1 MGIKIQSKSCPN
13 CGANIKF
20 DINDNSTICDYCG
33 SQIQI
38 EHQKRP
44 IYVHNMNINV
54 KHDHVK
60 IEGLEDA
67 TINTLY
73 INKGSEIFKWL
84 LKGLIASIV
93 LIWGLAA
100 TFIGVPIYGILLLI
114 AGVLII
120 VPSTTKIFFKK
131 FWIKLAIVSILVV
144 VGFFGSVFNTYKIP
158 AEFQGKY
165 VSDTTDMT
173 VEIKGN
179 KIIVNDNGKITKEDI
194 YCWEETYG
202 TISYYNIKVNNGE
215 YNFRLMHKGNTKY
228 KFYNII
234 RYGNPENYF
243 YNVKNEDDYVHFDG
257 DE

>member
-13 CGANIKF
+13 CGANLKF
-20 DINDNSTICDYCG
+20 DINDDSTICEFCG

-38 EHQKRP
+38 EHQKRQL
-44 IYVHNMNINV
+44 YVENMNINV

-60 IEGLEDA
+60 IEGLEGA
-67 TINTLY
+67 TVNRLY
-73 INKGSEIFKWL
+73 INKNGEIFKWI
-84 LKGLIASIV
+84 LKGLIAINLLIV
-93 LIWGLAA
+93 GIPF
-100 TFIGVPIYGILLLI
+100 TFTGVPIFGILLVL
-114 AGVLII
+114 AGILTL
-120 VPSTTKIFFKK
+120 VPSVSKIFFKK
-131 FWIKLAIVSILVV
+131 FWVKVAIVSTFTII
-144 VGFFGSVFNTYKIP
+144 GSFFGVMNIYKIP

-165 VSDTTDMT
+165 VSDTTNMT

-215 YNFRLMHKGNTKY
+215 YNFRLMHKGNRKY
-228 KFYNII
+228 KFYNVV

-243 YNVKNEDDYVHFDG
+243 YNEKNADKYVHFEG